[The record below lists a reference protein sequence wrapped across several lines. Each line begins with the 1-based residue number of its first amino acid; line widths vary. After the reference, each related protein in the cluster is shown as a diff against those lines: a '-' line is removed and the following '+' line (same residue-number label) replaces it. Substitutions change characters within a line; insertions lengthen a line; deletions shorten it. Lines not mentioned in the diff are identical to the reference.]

1 MSEIGNESY
10 TKARFGGAVE
20 ICAMIRDIIDNR
32 GSGTYPALGRLIS
45 PLFAAVRS
53 GAYKNIEKEDAKKIL
68 KLFRGFECAE
78 YAAEKYGVGILAL
91 ALRAENLPL
100 VALMI
105 CIAEKSVGTEELFDS
120 CVEHVSGAS
129 SGYSSRL
136 GDLQKTYEYIL
147 TQEEPDVFLAAIEK
161 AACVLRP
168 RLDRELDQF
177 LKNAPK
183 REYSVERASEPSD
196 GGASEEPQKEV
207 EEGIYQLLGKR
218 GLGFADST
226 KLASVLIADSA
237 NEHSWQMLSKY
248 SSKQKKW
255 GLNFVANAVWMFRFR
270 YDTRSVTNC
279 TRALIENTESWL
291 PRNFLSLALA
301 CLEKG
306 RNRPLGDF
314 FNAITT
320 HVIRYE
326 SFKTAWPWVVTNYY
340 KYLSER
346 TNFGSLNL
354 ATVIAKQTGTFGD
367 MIRAFFVGEERANVS
382 IDASVFIRLSVA
394 FVGSADSECFNSLF
408 PTMLSLRDRIN
419 ERGMTLRDRRVLAWV
434 DDMMEHRRERGRDRF
449 IKASAALLAA
459 YPDEPIKD
467 EKEYLRLSSDDKL
480 PDYNFVKNWL
490 SIFGNMSLVFSAE
503 EYLDKSVELVWRDA
517 DDWRRAQ
524 YFKLRLLLAEH
535 HVLYFREEYSRAG
548 EDTARRVR
556 TCYALKTIVGDDTS
570 IPSELLRKMESM
582 HDAECE
588 REVYDKFRK
597 EIDDFAFA
605 VYEARIRDMI
615 LYSATTNY
623 WDICLDKLLDMPEEV
638 APYAKE
644 LKSLCTVMDYRPL
657 CRRLLQMLAYPTVA
671 NAWAKDEGMDRGEL
685 VRHKEI
691 HKYYRNILSGEL
703 DAPSYIEDTCRLVEI
718 MRPEL
723 GAIADKLSAESP
735 DSYEHALGVVYA
747 LKRKNPDV
755 LRRDLATY
763 EGESLEGAIIPTVCA
778 IQYPEDTGKLVCD
791 LVYDGSDVASSFL
804 EHSDVKGVIGDALTH
819 LFRAVYHVKAGEM
832 EAASSELSAAG
843 EVPESYRDVYLG
855 VKASIETGAEL
866 APRNTSEARS
876 RALGS
881 FSFARRADARGE
893 ELSRLVMDFYSE
905 NLHDA
910 AGKCEIAAR
919 IYSLLLDGEEYRDA
933 RKLMIDWGFL
943 EIDATFDIEKKASIL
958 FELAKSI
965 ESSGYVAQS
974 KYKFIERFVYLL
986 NEFDYT
992 LLIKRFGEISECHR
1006 TIYAKYAPYDNC
1018 ECYAQAL
1025 DLVGR
1030 LLALGGSQVDPERV
1044 MPEIKEIESQLLGLH
1059 LKYPQNRFASKC
1071 IDLADRFAK
1080 QLLEQG
1086 IFEVR
1091 ILNEG
1096 ARFSGT
1102 VYYSIRNIGY
1112 EPVRDVSL
1120 TFAVDGYPASA
1131 ERVEIGSVIPEGLRP
1146 GRAYAGEYSPSVSPK
1161 IGETVGCTVSVR
1173 YPIGADGGEY
1183 KSYVA
1188 IDPRTGGT
1196 LTVSAPDATVY
1207 RKDGGAGYIEES
1219 IKHSSGFIGREA
1231 ELGRIMGKIL
1241 RGQNVLLYGTNGTGK
1256 SSILNNIRTVHLPK
1270 AYGEEKKYYAT
1281 GLITFDVCTERNV
1294 LETIVSSVSDTTLF
1308 RAFLRRATEE
1318 SRDIISFATDEW
1330 HESVR
1335 EIFDSE
1341 GRCVNTSAVHRY
1353 FEALDEALAISDLD
1367 VYILIDQF
1375 ERVISSPDIDSRHML
1390 FLRDLKCE
1398 RIRFILAG
1406 SNWLLEEIAVD
1417 RINGADDSSWS
1428 DIFSRGF
1435 AAKEKIGNMS
1445 RGDFEKLMTQ
1455 PVALNGGALRYSPEA
1470 LEYLWQFTNG
1480 HAFYSC
1486 LIGNRTLEILS
1497 KREVKRCVIYP
1508 SDIFAA
1514 IYQPGKYLPTEVSNM
1529 EKETAIKDQ
1538 IFQDIE
1544 DNNPVKCVG
1553 QALALIQSRG
1563 ERRVSYDK
1571 LKEWIEEHRPDVV
1584 ADIADSLAVLTA
1596 RDFISYG
1603 EIDWHKRSGDEKQY
1617 EAREYFFTSDLY
1629 LEHFAKVHINQLSE
1643 EEIVLLAS
1651 KNRSIEAIEGELRNL
1666 TYDQIEDLK
1675 ERLPGMF
1682 KIEKTINMERGA
1694 KYVEGDDRSINY
1706 TARNMNM
1713 IVAQTADAVMAL
1725 SGLINDARSGKAIGA
1740 EQVSGSIGAMPRLEL
1755 LPAGSADYVE
1765 GDEFS
1770 KYDTDKYCDAV
1781 EMGVYQAVEKSSGRN
1796 ILEWA
1801 NDRKDKLKELG
1812 VTDLNYVL
1820 ERDEQEKNAIL
1831 VALYLRCMFDEVT
1844 ELSSIAMDYAPV
1856 TIMMCKTIER
1866 ILNKKHLPIYRD
1878 RTVWKYDV
1886 RSYNENDPSK
1896 SARITFQGPD
1906 KATIG
1911 TFTTALFAMFKISE
1925 NDPERKEKEEIRDAF
1940 LTRTEANEKQW
1951 RSYLYSLN
1959 SALKLRNNTAH
1970 VAVVTEAD
1978 CNDFFGNFFERKL
1991 LKHTHDYVL

>member
-1 MSEIGNESY
+1 MSETGNLDN
-10 TKARFGGAVE
+10 TRARLGDAGELVTT
-20 ICAMIRDIIDNR
+20 IRDIINNT

-53 GAYKNIEKEDAKKIL
+53 GAYKNIEKEDAKKIIR
-68 KLFRGFECAE
+68 LFSGFRCADF
-78 YAAEKYGVGILAL
+78 AAEKYGVGILAL
-91 ALRAENLPL
+91 ALRAQELPL
-100 VALMI
+100 LALMY
-105 CIAEKSVGTEELFDS
+105 CVARRSEDNEALFADAAGYVMS
-120 CVEHVSGAS
+120 AGL
-129 SGYSSRL
+129 GYSSRL
-136 GDLQKTYEYIL
+136 GDLRRTYEYL
-147 TQEEPDVFLAAIEK
+147 VTGEEPEVILSALEK
-161 AACVLRP
+161 ASYVLRA
-168 RLDRELDQF
+168 RLGEDPYQHFGRDELE
-177 LKNAPK
+177 
-183 REYSVERASEPSD
+183 RVEP
-196 GGASEEPQKEV
+196 
-207 EEGIYQLLGKR
+207 
-218 GLGFADST
+218 T
-226 KLASVLIADSA
+226 TLASVLIADYA
-237 NEHSWQMLSKY
+237 GEQSWKMLAKY
-248 SSKQKKW
+248 SSKLNKW
-255 GLNFVANAVWMFRFR
+255 ALNFAANAIWMYKFR
-270 YDTRSVTNC
+270 YDTHPVTNC
-279 TRALIENTESWL
+279 TRALRENTESCL
-291 PRNFLSLALA
+291 SRNFLSLSLT
-301 CLEKG
+301 CLERG
-306 RNRPLGDF
+306 SDRPLGDF
-314 FNAITT
+314 FHALIG
-320 HVIRYE
+320 HVIKYA
-326 SFKTAWPWVVTNYY
+326 SFKTAPAELISRYY
-340 KYLSER
+340 KYLGAHDSVR
-346 TNFGSLNL
+346 AFNL
-354 ATVIAKQTGTFGD
+354 ATIIAKQTGSFGE
-367 MIRAFFVGEERANVS
+367 MIAAFFDGKDGVPNYVDVGALV
-382 IDASVFIRLSVA
+382 RLSVA
-394 FVGSADSECFNSLF
+394 FVGSADSDCFNSLLS
-408 PTMLSLRDRIN
+408 TVLSLRDRMN
-419 ERGMTLRDRRVLAWV
+419 EWGVTPRDRRALAWV
-434 DDMMEHRRERGRDRF
+434 DDMIARRLERGRDRF
-449 IKASAALLAA
+449 IDASATLLAT
-459 YPDEPIKD
+459 YPEEPDRIENNK
-467 EKEYLRLSSDDKL
+467 YLRLSSEDKL
-480 PDYNFVKNWL
+480 PDYDFVKNWI
-490 SIFGNMSLVFSAE
+490 SIYGGMPLVN
-503 EYLDKSVELVWRDA
+503 SVEYYLEKSPDPSWNDGE
-517 DDWRRAQ
+517 DEQRAR
-524 YFKLRLLLAEH
+524 YFKLKLLLAEH
-535 HVLYFREEYSRAG
+535 YVLYFREEFSRVG
-548 EDTARRVR
+548 EDSARRVR
-556 TCYALKTIVGDDTS
+556 TCYVLKTIVGDTTP

-582 HDAECE
+582 HDVGAEHE
-588 REVYDKFRK
+588 AYDEFRHV
-597 EIDDFAFA
+597 IDDFA
-605 VYEARIRDMI
+605 ARVDDVQIRNML

-623 WDICLDKLLDMPEEV
+623 WDLCLEGLLDMPERV
-638 APYAKE
+638 APYVGE
-644 LKSLCTVMDYRPL
+644 LNRLCTVMDYRPL

-691 HKYYRNILSGEL
+691 HKYYRNIVSGEL

-723 GAIADKLSAESP
+723 GAIAGKLSAESP
-735 DSYEHALGVVYA
+735 DAYEYALGVVYA
-747 LKRKNPDV
+747 LKRKHPDV

-778 IQYPEDTGKLVCD
+778 IQYPEDTAKLVCD
-791 LVYDGSDVASSFL
+791 LVYDGVDVASSFL
-804 EHSDVKGVIGDALTH
+804 EHSDVKGVIGDSLTH
-819 LFRAVYHVKAGEM
+819 LFRAVHHVKAGEM
-832 EAASSELSAAG
+832 DAASSDLSAAG
-843 EVPESYRDVYLG
+843 DVPESYRDVYLG
-855 VKASIETGAEL
+855 VKASLETGAEL

-881 FSFARRADARGE
+881 FSFARRADAGAE

-943 EIDATFDIEKKASIL
+943 EIDATFDVEKKASIL

-1131 ERVEIGSVIPEGLRP
+1131 ERVEIGAVIPEGLRP
-1146 GRAYAGEYSPSVSPK
+1146 GQAYAGEYSPSVSPK

-1173 YPIGADGGEY
+1173 YPMGEDGGEY

-1335 EIFDSE
+1335 EIFDAE

-1553 QALALIQSRG
+1553 QALAMIQSRG

-1629 LEHFAKVHINQLSE
+1629 LEHFAKVHIDQLSE

-1725 SGLINDARSGKAIGA
+1725 SGLINDARSGKAIG
-1740 EQVSGSIGAMPRLEL
+1740 EGQVSDSIGAMPRLEL

-1781 EMGVYQAVEKSSGRN
+1781 EKGVYQAVEKSSGRS

-1801 NDRKDKLKELG
+1801 NDRKDKLEELG
-1812 VTDLNYVL
+1812 VTDLEYVL

-1866 ILNKKHLPIYRD
+1866 ILNQKHLPIYHD
-1878 RTVWKYDV
+1878 RTVWKYEV
-1886 RSYNENDPSK
+1886 RSYNDKMPSK
-1896 SARITFQGPD
+1896 SDRITFQAPG

-1911 TFTTALFAMFKISE
+1911 TFTTALFAMFRISE
-1925 NDPERKEKEEIRDAF
+1925 NDPERKEKEEIRDIF
-1940 LTRTEANEKQW
+1940 LTRTEANENQW
-1951 RSYLYSLN
+1951 RNYLYCLN
-1959 SALKLRNNTAH
+1959 SAQKLRNNTAH
-1970 VAVVTEAD
+1970 IEVVTEAD
-1978 CNDFFGNFFERKL
+1978 CNEFFKNFFERKL
-1991 LKHTHDYVL
+1991 LKHTHDYVV